1 MRFYISP
8 FGYVSYRVVLA
19 VGFTLAAIGILF
31 FDVIIR
37 MFLVFAIGFI
47 GWGIGALIDDKAFS
61 KDGRIMSGTHLV
73 DGVAELI
80 PRI

>member
-37 MFLVFAIGFI
+37 MFFVCLIGFI
-47 GWGIGALIDDKAFS
+47 GWSIGALIDDKALFHRWTNNVRNAFS
-61 KDGRIMSGTHLV
+61 GRG
-73 DGVAELI
+73 
-80 PRI
+80 R

>member
-37 MFLVFAIGFI
+37 MFFVFLIGCV
-47 GWGIGALIDDKAFS
+47 GWGIGALIDDKALFYRWTNSVRNAFS
-61 KDGRIMSGTHLV
+61 GRG
-73 DGVAELI
+73 
-80 PRI
+80 R

>member
-37 MFLVFAIGFI
+37 MFFVCVIGII
-47 GWGIGALIDDKAFS
+47 GWSIGALIDDKALFYRWTNNIRNAFS
-61 KDGRIMSGTHLV
+61 GRG
-73 DGVAELI
+73 
-80 PRI
+80 R

>member
-47 GWGIGALIDDKAFS
+47 GWGIGALIDDKAFFQRWTNNVRNS
-61 KDGRIMSGTHLV
+61 FGGRG
-73 DGVAELI
+73 
-80 PRI
+80 R